1 MLQFMVINI
10 CGVYIVSKKL
20 LLAVSLTLIYMLII
34 LIINKIWP
42 NSDIR
47 FILIGISAMIY
58 LIIAQK
64 LNKKLFATK
73 A

>member
-1 MLQFMVINI
+1 M
-10 CGVYIVSKKL
+10 

-34 LIINKIWP
+34 LIINIIFP
-42 NSDIR
+42 NSDTR
-47 FILIGISAMIY
+47 FFLIGISATIY

-64 LNKKLFATK
+64 LNKKLFAIK

>member
-1 MLQFMVINI
+1 MD
-10 CGVYIVSKKL
+10 IVKKM

-34 LIINKIWP
+34 LIINIIFP
-42 NSDIR
+42 NSDTNTR
-47 FILIGISAMIY
+47 FFLIGISATFY

-64 LNKKLFATK
+64 LNKKLFAIK